1 MTLMRWD
8 PFRNLM
14 GVKRDLDR
22 MFSDFDDDGE
32 TTASLWRPAV
42 DIFETKDNLVLRAE
56 LPGMNKDDVHISV
69 ENNVLTLK
77 GERKIDKEIK
87 RENYHRVERTY
98 GTFCRSFTLPTSV
111 AKNKIEATFRDG
123 VLEVIMPH
131 AEEAKPK
138 QIEIK
143 VK

>member
-8 PFRNLM
+8 PFRSMLT
-14 GVKRDLDR
+14 VKRDLDR
-22 MFSDFDDDGE
+22 MFGEYDDDE
-32 TTASLWRPAV
+32 ATTSLWHPAV

-56 LPGMNKDDVHISV
+56 LPGMKKDEVHISV

-77 GERKIDKEIK
+77 GERKFDKEIK
-87 RENYHRVERTY
+87 RENYHRVERVY
-98 GTFCRSFTLPTSV
+98 GNFCRSFTLPTSIDRS
-111 AKNKIEATFRDG
+111 KIEASFQDG
-123 VLEVIMPH
+123 VLEVTMPR

-143 VK
+143 VN